1 MLMIMSPEN
10 SSVAPY
16 VEQDLLSVLSRR
28 VKCLPETGRSKTAL
42 DTNIHSRVNR
52 STLLPVNSGASG
64 G

>member
-1 MLMIMSPEN
+1 MLVIMSPKN

-16 VEQDLLSVLSRR
+16 VEQDLLSVLS
-28 VKCLPETGRSKTAL
+28 LPETGRSKTAL